1 MPLASGTIPALSFLT
16 LLKMSTVPALSRLKR
31 MSSGIPAPVIFITLV
46 LAIMSIN
53 MNAQMLPKNS
63 TVRFLALGDSYT
75 IGESVAELQRWPMQL
90 AEGLRMRGYNCQ
102 SPVIV
107 AVTGWRTDQLQSAI
121 TERKLDKN
129 YDLVSLLIGVN
140 NQYQGRS
147 IHEYE
152 REFANLLEF
161 AIQHAGKRKSN
172 VIVLSIPDYGYT
184 PFGKEK
190 QQHIS
195 AEIDAFNAANKRITQ
210 EYGVSYI
217 NITDI
222 SRQGM
227 KHPELVAADGLHPSG
242 KMYALWVS
250 EILRSCKL

>member
-1 MPLASGTIPALSFLT
+1 MPLASGTTPALFVIT
-16 LLKMSTVPALSRLKR
+16 LLKKTTVPALSRLKR
-31 MSSGIPAPVIFITLV
+31 VSPRIPAPVIFITVV
-46 LAIMSIN
+46 LIITPIH

-63 TVRFLALGDSYT
+63 PVRFLALGDSYT
-75 IGESVAELQRWPMQL
+75 MGESVAELQRWPMQL
-90 AEGLRMRGYNCQ
+90 AEGLRMKGYDCQ
-102 SPVIV
+102 PPEIV

-121 TERKLDKN
+121 TERNLDKN

-147 IHEYE
+147 IQEYE
-152 REFANLLEF
+152 KEFAELLKT
-161 AIQHAGKRKSN
+161 AIQHAGKRKSH

-190 QQHIS
+190 QQLIS
-195 AEIDAFNAANKRITQ
+195 ADIDAFNAANKRVTQ
-210 EYGVSYI
+210 EYGVNYI

-250 EILRSCKL
+250 EIFRSFKL